1 LSLSIEPVEIGFDKL
16 SLRESYWQGYPS
28 FMADIVLVLTQNI
41 LPIFIVAAFGYALQ
55 RWIGVEKKP
64 LSTIVLNVLS
74 PCLVFGSLVG
84 SQLPGDELVSL
95 ALFTVINVLLMG
107 AVAYVA
113 ARLLRLGRTQT
124 IALLV
129 MVMFVNG
136 GNYGLTLNQLRYGD
150 PGLARAVVYY
160 TTSTV
165 MLYTL
170 GIFISS
176 MGEMP
181 WREALARLIKFPAV
195 YAAVSAVV
203 VYSFAIPIPA
213 PLLRGIEVAGAGA
226 IPVMLLVL
234 GMQLAD
240 LRTVASWRLA
250 VPALLIRLVGG
261 PLLGVVVASLLG
273 LTGLGRATSIIEASM
288 PPAVFTII
296 LATEFDLDPPAV
308 TSIVLVSTL
317 LSPLTIAT
325 AITLLNL

>member
-1 LSLSIEPVEIGFDKL
+1 
-16 SLRESYWQGYPS
+16 
-28 FMADIVLVLTQNI
+28 MADIVLVLTQNI

-74 PCLVFGSLVG
+74 PCLVFSSLVG

-136 GNYGLTLNQLRYGD
+136 GNYGMTLNQLRYGE

-181 WREALARLIKFPAV
+181 WREALARLIRFPAV

-203 VYSFAIPIPA
+203 VYSFHIPIPA

-240 LRTVASWRLA
+240 LRTIASWRLA

-261 PLLGVVVASLLG
+261 PLLGVLVATLLG
-273 LTGLGRATSIIEASM
+273 LTGLGRSTSIIEASM

-308 TSIVLVSTL
+308 TSIVLLSTL

>member
-1 LSLSIEPVEIGFDKL
+1 
-16 SLRESYWQGYPS
+16 
-28 FMADIVLVLTQNI
+28 MTDIVFVLTQNI
-41 LPIFIVAAFGYALQ
+41 LPIFIVAAFGFALQ
-55 RWIGVEKKP
+55 RWIGVEKRP

-74 PCLVFGSLVG
+74 PCLVFSSLVG
-84 SQLPGDELVSL
+84 SKLPGDELVSL
-95 ALFTVINVLLMG
+95 ALFTVLAVLLMSG
-107 AVAYVA
+107 VAYLS
-113 ARLLRLGRTQT
+113 ARVLRLGRTET
-124 IALLV
+124 IAL
-129 MVMFVNG
+129 MVVTMFVNG

-165 MLYTL
+165 ILYTI

-181 WREALARLIKFPAV
+181 WREALRRLLRFPAV
-195 YAAVSAVV
+195 YAAVLAVV
-203 VYSFAIPIPA
+203 VYSFNIPLPA

-240 LRTVASWRLA
+240 LKTVASLRLA
-250 VPALLIRLVGG
+250 LPAIGLRLLIG
-261 PLLGVVVASLLG
+261 PLIGLLVATVLG
-273 LTGLGRATSIIEASM
+273 LSGLGRSTSIIESSM

-296 LATEFDLDPPAV
+296 LATEFELEPTAV
-308 TSIVLVSTL
+308 TSIVMVTTL

-325 AITLLNL
+325 TITLLGL